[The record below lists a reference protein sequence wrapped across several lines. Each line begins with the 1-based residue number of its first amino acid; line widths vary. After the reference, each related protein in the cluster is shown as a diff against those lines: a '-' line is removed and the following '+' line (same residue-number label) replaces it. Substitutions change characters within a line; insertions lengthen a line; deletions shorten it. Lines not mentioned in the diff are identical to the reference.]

1 MERLR
6 CLIVLNWWKWHIGKH
21 LVLFK
26 RKVLLQKKS
35 QGDWSGILYLK
46 LIFLAVQK
54 DKFLSIRAGHKWLV
68 ISDFCRLELALSDM
82 FVLLSLVISQ
92 NGEAPW
98 DLSFLGHSLAET
110 KQPASTF
117 SLLPWL
123 LGFSCFG
130 GFSVGNSVSQKI
142 LNQTVLRFWNGKV
155 LWERITAIP
164 THFLL
169 ITYISVVLMSEA
181 IIFQNE
187 CLMEGEVMQK
197 AGIKLM

>member
-1 MERLR
+1 M
-6 CLIVLNWWKWHIGKH
+6 
-21 LVLFK
+21 
-26 RKVLLQKKS
+26 LLQKKS

-46 LIFLAVQK
+46 LIFLVVQK
-54 DKFLSIRAGHKWLV
+54 DKFLLW
-68 ISDFCRLELALSDM
+68 LELGIETLSDM

-98 DLSFLGHSLAET
+98 DLSFLEHSLAET

-117 SLLPWL
+117 SLLPCL

-130 GFSVGNSVSQKI
+130 GFSAGNSVSQKI

-187 CLMEGEVMQK
+187 CLMEGAVMQK